1 MKKINWGIIGLG
13 NIAQSFSEGFH
24 NCDNARLLAVSSNK
38 NEKLDQYKNNFKLEH
53 NIKDYKDNIRCLISK
68 YIR

>member
-38 NEKLDQYKNNFKLEH
+38 NEKLDQYKNNFKLKKEYLF
-53 NIKDYKDNIRCLISK
+53 NNY
-68 YIR
+68 

>member
-38 NEKLDQYKNNFKLEH
+38 NEKLDQYKK
-53 NIKDYKDNIRCLISK
+53 LISELNFSDSSPSFMTK
-68 YIR
+68 SIPLI